1 MGSSKELVIDAS
13 TDKLDEVI
21 AFVDTQLENFEC
33 SMKTQMQIDIAVEE
47 IFVNIANYAY
57 NPEIGD
63 ATIRVE
69 VSDEPLAVAI
79 TFLDHGK
86 PYDPLAKEDPDVTLS
101 AEERDIG
108 GLGIF
113 MTKKSMDDI
122 RYEYKDG
129 QNILTIEKKICNNKK
144 TLI

>member
-1 MGSSKELVIDAS
+1 MNEIVIDAN

-21 AFVDTQLENFEC
+21 EFVDSHLEEYDC

-47 IFVNIANYAY
+47 VFVNIAHYAY
-57 NPEIGD
+57 NTDIGK

-69 VSDEPLAVAI
+69 ISGDPIVIKI
-79 TFLDHGK
+79 TFLDNGT

-101 AEERDIG
+101 AEDRKIG

-113 MTKKSMDDI
+113 MTKKSMDNI
-122 RYEYKDG
+122 QYEYKNG
-129 QNILTIEKKICNNKK
+129 QNILTIEKN
-144 TLI
+144 L

>member
-1 MGSSKELVIDAS
+1 MATINEIVIDAN

-21 AFVDTQLENFEC
+21 GFVDAHLEEYDC

-47 IFVNIANYAY
+47 VFVNIANYAY
-57 NPEIGD
+57 NTDIGK

-69 VSDEPLAVAI
+69 ISGDPIVIKI
-79 TFLDHGK
+79 TFLDNGT

-101 AEERDIG
+101 AEDSKIG

-113 MTKKSMDDI
+113 MTKKSMDNI
-122 RYEYKDG
+122 QYEYKNG
-129 QNILTIEKKICNNKK
+129 QNILTIEKN
-144 TLI
+144 L

>member
-1 MGSSKELVIDAS
+1 MAAINEIVIDAN

-21 AFVDTQLENFEC
+21 EFVDSHLEEYDC

-47 IFVNIANYAY
+47 VFVNIAHYAY
-57 NPEIGD
+57 NTDIGK

-69 VSDEPLAVAI
+69 ISGDPIVIKI
-79 TFLDHGK
+79 TFLDNGT

-101 AEERDIG
+101 AEDRKIG

-113 MTKKSMDDI
+113 MTKKSMDNI
-122 RYEYKDG
+122 QYEYKNG
-129 QNILTIEKKICNNKK
+129 QNILTIEKN
-144 TLI
+144 L

>member
-1 MGSSKELVIDAS
+1 MATINEIVIDAN

-21 AFVDTQLENFEC
+21 GFVDAHLEEYDC

-47 IFVNIANYAY
+47 VFVNIANYAY
-57 NPEIGD
+57 NTDIGK

-69 VSDEPLAVAI
+69 ISGDPIVIKI
-79 TFLDHGK
+79 TFLDNGT

-101 AEERDIG
+101 AEDRKIG

-113 MTKKSMDDI
+113 MTKKSMDNI
-122 RYEYKDG
+122 QYEYKNG
-129 QNILTIEKKICNNKK
+129 QNILTIEKN
-144 TLI
+144 L

>member
-21 AFVDTQLENFEC
+21 AFVDTQLENYEC

-69 VSDEPLAVAI
+69 VSNEPLAVAI

-113 MTKKSMDDI
+113 MTKKSMDNI

-129 QNILTIEKKICNNKK
+129 QNILRLKKN
-144 TLI
+144 LR

>member
-1 MGSSKELVIDAS
+1 MNEIVIDAN

-21 AFVDTQLENFEC
+21 EFVDSHLEEYDC

-47 IFVNIANYAY
+47 VFVNIAHYAY
-57 NPEIGD
+57 NTDIGK

-69 VSDEPLAVAI
+69 ISGDPIVIKI
-79 TFLDHGK
+79 TFLDNGK

-101 AEERDIG
+101 AEDRQIG

-113 MTKKSMDDI
+113 MTKKSMDNI
-122 RYEYKDG
+122 QYEYKNG
-129 QNILTIEKKICNNKK
+129 QNILTIEKN
-144 TLI
+144 L

>member
-1 MGSSKELVIDAS
+1 MATINEIVIDAN

-21 AFVDTQLENFEC
+21 EFVDAHLEEYDC

-47 IFVNIANYAY
+47 VFVNIANSAY
-57 NPEIGD
+57 NTDIGK

-69 VSDEPLAVAI
+69 ISGDPIVIKI
-79 TFLDHGK
+79 TFLDNGT

-101 AEERDIG
+101 AEDRKIG

-113 MTKKSMDDI
+113 MTKKSMDNI
-122 RYEYKDG
+122 QYEYKNG
-129 QNILTIEKKICNNKK
+129 QNILTIEKN
-144 TLI
+144 L

>member
-1 MGSSKELVIDAS
+1 MAAINEIVIDAN

-21 AFVDTQLENFEC
+21 EFVDSHLEEYDC

-47 IFVNIANYAY
+47 VFVNIAHYAY
-57 NPEIGD
+57 NTDIGK

-69 VSDEPLAVAI
+69 ISGDPIVIKI
-79 TFLDHGK
+79 TFLDNGK

-101 AEERDIG
+101 AEDRQIG

-113 MTKKSMDDI
+113 MTKKSMDNI
-122 RYEYKDG
+122 QYEYKNG
-129 QNILTIEKKICNNKK
+129 QNILTIEKN
-144 TLI
+144 L

>member
-1 MGSSKELVIDAS
+1 MATINEIVIDAN

-21 AFVDTQLENFEC
+21 EFVDSHLEEYDC

-47 IFVNIANYAY
+47 VFVNIAHYAY
-57 NPEIGD
+57 NTDIGK

-69 VSDEPLAVAI
+69 ISGDPIVIKI
-79 TFLDHGK
+79 TFLDNGT

-101 AEERDIG
+101 AEDRKIG

-113 MTKKSMDDI
+113 MTKKSMDNI
-122 RYEYKDG
+122 QYEYKNG
-129 QNILTIEKKICNNKK
+129 QNILTIEKN
-144 TLI
+144 L